1 MQLLKRREFGVGAEG
16 KGPCPSFDRDGSV
29 YRLARGVLYDVL
41 GVDMDLWDGTLE
53 PLAYTTTTTTTS
65 ITILY
70 KCYRLK

>member
-1 MQLLKRREFGVGAEG
+1 MGLELKGR
-16 KGPCPSFDRDGSV
+16 DRV
-29 YRLARGVLYDVL
+29 RVLTEMVAFIALPRGVLYDFL

-53 PLAYTTTTTTTS
+53 PLAYTTTTATS